1 MIYITGDLH
10 GNINDERLSWLKDN
24 LNKNDILMVLG
35 DFGFFFFK
43 DLINQYPDFP
53 FITIAILG
61 NHENYSILNTFKKT
75 SIFNAKARLMKDK
88 VYIIDNGEILNI
100 DDKSFFIFGG
110 ALSIDKAYRVPYIS
124 WWPQEQ
130 PTISEFNNAIS
141 NLEKINYNID
151 YFLAHD
157 VDRDIASKMFNK
169 PSIINSS
176 TSDMLRELEF
186 KIKDNSDKKYEYFF
200 GHWHEYSTFGENIK
214 YTCLYNQIY
223 CLDKKETLFF

>member
-24 LNKNDILMVLG
+24 LNKNDILIVLG

-100 DDKSFFIFGG
+100 ADKSFFVFGG

-130 PTISEFNNAIS
+130 PTISEFNNAVS

-186 KIKDNSDKKYEYFF
+186 KIKDNSNKKYEYFF

>member
-10 GNINDERLSWLKDN
+10 GNINDMRLSWLKDN
-24 LNKNDILMVLG
+24 LNKNDILIVLG

-43 DLINQYPDFP
+43 DLINQYPNFP
-53 FITIAILG
+53 FVTIAILG

-88 VYIIDNGEILNI
+88 VYIIDNGEVLNI
-100 DDKSFFIFGG
+100 DDKSFFVFGG

-141 NLEKINYNID
+141 NLEKIDYNID

-169 PSIINSS
+169 PTIINSS

-200 GHWHEYSTFGENIK
+200 GHWHEYSTFGEDIK
-214 YTCLYNQIY
+214 YTCLYNQVY
-223 CLDKKETLFF
+223 CLDKNETLFF

>member
-24 LNKNDILMVLG
+24 LDKNDILIVLG

-100 DDKSFFIFGG
+100 DDKSFFVFGG
-110 ALSIDKAYRVPYIS
+110 ALSIDKVYRVPYIS

-130 PTISEFNNAIS
+130 PTISEFNNAVS

-169 PSIINSS
+169 QSIINSS

-186 KIKDNSDKKYEYFF
+186 KIKDNSNKKYEYFF
-200 GHWHEYSTFGENIK
+200 GHWHEYSAFGENIK

>member
-10 GNINDERLSWLKDN
+10 GNINDTRLSWLKDN
-24 LNKNDILMVLG
+24 LNKNDILIVLG

-43 DLINQYPDFP
+43 DLINQYPNFP
-53 FITIAILG
+53 FVTIAILG

-88 VYIIDNGEILNI
+88 VYIIDNGEVLNI
-100 DDKSFFIFGG
+100 DDKSFFVFGG

-130 PTISEFNNAIS
+130 PTVSEFNNAIS
-141 NLEKINYNID
+141 NLEKINYDID

-169 PSIINSS
+169 PTIINSS
-176 TSDMLRELEF
+176 ASDMLRELEF
-186 KIKDNSDKKYEYFF
+186 KIKDNNDKKYKYFF
-200 GHWHEYSTFGENIK
+200 GHWHEYSTFGEDIK

-223 CLDKKETLFF
+223 CLDKNETLFF